1 MMVDKLL
8 ILKFKRGSRDALRQI
23 YDKYHSELLKLA
35 VCLTGERNIAEDIV
49 QEVFCAFAQSA
60 GRIGLS
66 GSLKGYLVTS
76 TVNRVRNYL
85 RDRTRR
91 AEQGLDEAS
100 VMPSGQRRPEQW
112 AILSEQLG
120 CLAEA
125 MTVLPYEQREV
136 LMLKMQS
143 GMTFH
148 KIANLQNSLV
158 STVQGRYRYGIEKLR
173 KHLNGELSK

>member
-1 MMVDKLL
+1 MMDKLL
-8 ILKFKRGSRDALRQI
+8 IWKFNRGSRDALRQI

-35 VCLTGERNIAEDIV
+35 VCLTGESNTAQDIV
-49 QEVFCAFAQSA
+49 QDVFCAFAQSA

-76 TVNRVRNYL
+76 TVNRVRNFR
-85 RDRTRR
+85 RDRNRR
-91 AEQGLDEAS
+91 AGQGLDEAS

-112 AILSEQLG
+112 AVLSEQLER
-120 CLAEA
+120 LSEATAE
-125 MTVLPYEQREV
+125 LPYEQREV
-136 LMLKMQS
+136 VMLKIQS
-143 GMTFH
+143 GMTFR
-148 KIANLQNSLV
+148 KIAHLQNSLV